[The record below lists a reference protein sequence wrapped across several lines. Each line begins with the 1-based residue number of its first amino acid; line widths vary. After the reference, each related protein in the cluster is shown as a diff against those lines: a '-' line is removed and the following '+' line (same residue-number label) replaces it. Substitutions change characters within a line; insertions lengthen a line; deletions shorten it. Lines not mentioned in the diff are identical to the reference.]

1 MKSLIL
7 AIQFMTRVPLPAVAA
22 DMRDMAGA
30 MRWFPLTGV
39 IVGLAVWGGVW
50 AGGLVDPLVA
60 GAAGLIAWAAITGA
74 LHLDGLGD
82 VADASGGAHKDASRI
97 SEILADPHIGSFGV
111 VAIGL
116 QLCAKLALLSA
127 LSSGGDLWVLPAIC
141 CIARMGPLLWA
152 KYLAPLHE
160 GMGTQFAMALRWY
173 DLMGWI
179 IIAAILCGLAPAFL
193 VAVPATG
200 LWALWVRSRLG
211 GISGDSHGAGIEIV
225 ETVLLLAWLAAS

>member
-22 DMRDMAGA
+22 DIRDMAGA

-39 IVGLAVWGGVW
+39 IVGVAVWGGVW
-50 AGGLVDPLVA
+50 AGGFVDPLVA
-60 GAAGLIAWAAITGA
+60 GAAGLVAWAVITGA

-127 LSSGGDLWVLPAIC
+127 LSSGGDLWVLLAIC

-152 KYLAPLHE
+152 KILPPLHE
-160 GMGTQFAMALRWY
+160 GMGTQFAVALRWY
-173 DLMGWI
+173 DLTGWI
-179 IIAAILCGLAPAFL
+179 IIAAVLCWLVPAFL
-193 VAVPATG
+193 VAIPAIG
-200 LWALWVRSRLG
+200 LWALWVRSRVG

-225 ETVLLLAWLAAS
+225 ETLLLLAWLTTS